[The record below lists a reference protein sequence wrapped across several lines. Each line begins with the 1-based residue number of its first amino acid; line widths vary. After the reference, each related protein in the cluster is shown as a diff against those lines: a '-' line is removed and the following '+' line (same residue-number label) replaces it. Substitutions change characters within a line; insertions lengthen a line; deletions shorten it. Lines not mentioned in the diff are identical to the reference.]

1 MKLFLW
7 KLSQDVNNGYDT
19 YSSAVVVSQDPEAAR
34 RIHPARYSDT
44 GEAIF
49 AFDQDHADWVDTSG
63 GMSRGEDSW
72 AYPNNVKAVCVGEAS
87 SFLVE
92 GDVVVASYHAG

>member
-7 KLSQDVNNGYDT
+7 KLSQDVNNEYDT

-44 GEAIF
+44 GDAIF
-49 AFDQDHADWVDTSG
+49 SFDQDHADWVDTSD

-72 AYPNNVKAVCVGEAS
+72 TYPNNVKAVCVGEAS

-92 GDVVVASYHAG
+92 GEVVVASYHAG